1 MSTTTRSIFTST
13 AARLFGGVLI
23 VPIGGTPML
32 ASWSK
37 TAPGAHMHGGPGMMG
52 LPMRGHMLAHML
64 DSVNATPEQR
74 AQIDQITSAAKTN
87 MQGQWQAG
95 RALHTQMMQLL
106 TQPVVDANAVEAL
119 RQQMLQ
125 QHDTL
130 SKGMTQTM
138 VQIANVLTP
147 AQRSQLAANMAARAA
162 KMQGKTQ

>member
-1 MSTTTRSIFTST
+1 MSATPRSPFNPARLLGSALFAAVLGT
-13 AARLFGGVLI
+13 AA
-23 VPIGGTPML
+23 L
-32 ASWSK
+32 AAWGQG
-37 TAPGAHMHGGPGMMG
+37 APERHMHGGPGMMG
-52 LPMRGHMLAHML
+52 MPMRGHMLEHML
-64 DSVNATPEQR
+64 DGVNATPEQR
-74 AQIDQITSAAKTN
+74 AQIAQITAAAKTD

-119 RQQMLQ
+119 RQQMLK

-147 AQRSQLAANMAARAA
+147 AQRSQLAAKIAARAA
-162 KMQGKTQ
+162 KMQSKTQ